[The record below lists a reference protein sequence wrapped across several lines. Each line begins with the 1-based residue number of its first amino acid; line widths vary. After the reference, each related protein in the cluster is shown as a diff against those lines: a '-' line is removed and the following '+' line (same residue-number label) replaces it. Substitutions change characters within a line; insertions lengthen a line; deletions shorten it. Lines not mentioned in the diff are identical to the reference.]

1 MASLV
6 PNVCNNA
13 VLRKAGRN
21 LGVLFDDVIAPSGLR
36 GGQFGILSHAR
47 ALDRP
52 TMKALADELVM
63 DLSALGHTLKPLV
76 RDGYIVLEPN
86 PDDRRSKRVAL
97 TAAGEAKLT
106 ETIALWQKAQQKFEA
121 AFGASKAKDL
131 RELLAVVAS
140 DGFSAAF
147 RGA

>member
-1 MASLV
+1 MASPV

-36 GGQFGILSHAR
+36 GGQFGILSHVR

-52 TMKALADELVM
+52 TMKALAEELVM

-86 PDDRRSKRVAL
+86 PDDRRSKRVVL
-97 TAAGEAKLT
+97 TAAGEAKLG
-106 ETIALWQKAQQKFEA
+106 ETIALWQKAQKKFEA
-121 AFGASKAKDL
+121 AFGAKKAKEL
-131 RELLAVVAS
+131 RDLLAVVAS
-140 DGFSAAF
+140 ETFSAAF
-147 RGA
+147 RGC